1 MACASRRI
9 RARGGD
15 SVGHRFIAFC
25 GAGLHIPRAGL
36 CQGAGGKKIPP
47 GTASNCAF
55 CPMAASSG
63 LFCYGRVSSEL
74 TRHFLWLALR
84 ALPAATSHSASCGM
98 VTPFAKRLRT
108 AVADAFLALGPK
120 SVIGKQHQAGPIV
133 KRGWLP
139 RRACDHFLGTGQR
152 TTRPENDPASRVR
165 PGRGA
170 HYPGRGV
177 GAGARG

>member
-1 MACASRRI
+1 MVSQKTSVRKMACASRRI

-63 LFCYGRVSSEL
+63 LFCSGRVPSEL

-84 ALPAATSHSASCGM
+84 ALPVATSHSASCGM
-98 VTPFAKRLRT
+98 VTPSAKKDVSSFSAHAPLIYGQ
-108 AVADAFLALGPK
+108 AL
-120 SVIGKQHQAGPIV
+120 Q
-133 KRGWLP
+133 RE
-139 RRACDHFLGTGQR
+139 RRAAGTA
-152 TTRPENDPASRVR
+152 EKSRNLLPFKRNIRCRQCCVFFYIACSDSR
-165 PGRGA
+165 NSINYIPK
-170 HYPGRGV
+170 
-177 GAGARG
+177 